1 MKKCRGCGWAH
12 YCSSKCQEEH
22 WRPSATRRGHKAECD
37 LIAVAYDHARR
48 RDGDLRS
55 TPAVRSSCGI
65 VSLYTWAV
73 WRHVF
78 ARMYPEPVAALPSP
92 VPCPPVVGSAWLAAE
107 NSLPCPFHFD
117 GLLTRRAPRPSPRPS
132 AAPVEVARTIA
143 QLLSAAPRPS
153 STVPRQ
159 PVGLRTTDAA
169 AEGAAPRLSSPAPV
183 VGRISD
189 ATAAALRAPV
199 LGAPM
204 DDAVRAELRRIEG
217 AAWHAAARAL
227 ECGEGELVRCI
238 GAPR

>member
-48 RDGDLRS
+48 REGDLRS

-78 ARMYPEPVAALPSP
+78 ATMYPGEGDDSRRP
-92 VPCPPVVGSAWLAAE
+92 
-107 NSLPCPFHFD
+107 
-117 GLLTRRAPRPSPRPS
+117 GLPRPSSPLRDEMRRAELRRI
-132 AAPVEVARTIA
+132 AAPVALRPTTAAPIEGAAPIEVARRIA
-143 QLLSAAPRPS
+143 LLRRIEGAAPRPS
-153 STVPRQ
+153 S
-159 PVGLRTTDAA
+159 
-169 AEGAAPRLSSPAPV
+169 PA
-183 VGRISD
+183 
-189 ATAAALRAPV
+189 
-199 LGAPM
+199 
-204 DDAVRAELRRIEG
+204 RAELRRIEG
-217 AAWHAAARAL
+217 AAR
-227 ECGEGELVRCI
+227 RI